1 VRLLDQDLDHH
12 ASYLQSWLL
21 TLRKDNQALFK
32 AISQAHKAANF
43 LMEKG
48 GIVKPTYVETIPTVS
63 SELAMV

>member
-1 VRLLDQDLDHH
+1 
-12 ASYLQSWLL
+12 L